1 MSHALDLCCF
11 LLSSYTHALD
21 VADVEEAVYYSNRA
35 ACKPAGPIS
44 LIARMLILPR
54 AIDFVS
60 YSTGWQNMSPP
71 RYEKVL
77 EDCND
82 ALKLDPA

>member
-1 MSHALDLCCF
+1 MQVWLPNHFVTS
-11 LLSSYTHALD
+11 
-21 VADVEEAVYYSNRA
+21 RA
-35 ACKPAGPIS
+35 NLFCD
-44 LIARMLILPR
+44 RR
-54 AIDFVS
+54 A
-60 YSTGWQNMSPP
+60 GWQNMSPP